1 MIRGW
6 KRQNLTIFSGAVI
19 QVAEFLNL
27 LLTALQYCH
36 IYSHMKT
43 TIELPDAILERTKVA
58 AARRRTS
65 MKNLVIQGLEMVLQ
79 NEVAPARPAEALAR
93 LRGGYH
99 LGGHLMT
106 REEIHAR

>member
-1 MIRGW
+1 
-6 KRQNLTIFSGAVI
+6 
-19 QVAEFLNL
+19 
-27 LLTALQYCH
+27 LTALQQYH
-36 IYSHMKT
+36 KYSHMKT

-65 MKNLVIQGLEMVLQ
+65 MKSLMIQGLEMVLQ
-79 NEVAPARPAEALAR
+79 NEVVPAQSAEALAR

-99 LGGHLMT
+99 LGGHPMT

>member
-1 MIRGW
+1 
-6 KRQNLTIFSGAVI
+6 
-19 QVAEFLNL
+19 
-27 LLTALQYCH
+27 
-36 IYSHMKT
+36 MKT

-79 NEVAPARPAEALAR
+79 NEVAPAPPAEALAR
-93 LRGGYH
+93 LRGGFH
-99 LGGHLMT
+99 LGGQPMT

>member
-1 MIRGW
+1 
-6 KRQNLTIFSGAVI
+6 LSF
-19 QVAEFLNL
+19 
-27 LLTALQYCH
+27 TALQYGH
-36 IYSHMKT
+36 IYSRMKT

-79 NEVAPARPAEALAR
+79 DEVAPAQPSEALAR
-93 LRGGYH
+93 LREGYH
-99 LGGHLMT
+99 LGGQPMS

>member
-1 MIRGW
+1 MP
-6 KRQNLTIFSGAVI
+6 LTVP
-19 QVAEFLNL
+19 
-27 LLTALQYCH
+27 QYCH

-79 NEVAPARPAEALAR
+79 NEVATAPPAEALAR

-99 LGGHLMT
+99 LGGQPMT